1 MLRFHTL
8 GCTLRLEMS
17 YFAFSGRPEE
27 LLFRFFELRGS
38 PKACFSKF

>member
-17 YFAFSGRPEE
+17 YFAFSGRPEDP
-27 LLFRFFELRGS
+27 LF
-38 PKACFSKF
+38 